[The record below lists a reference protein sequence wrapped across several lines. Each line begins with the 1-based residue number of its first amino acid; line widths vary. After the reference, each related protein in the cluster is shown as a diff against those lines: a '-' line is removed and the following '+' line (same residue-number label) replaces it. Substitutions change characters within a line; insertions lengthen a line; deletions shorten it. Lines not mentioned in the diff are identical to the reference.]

1 MLIGNNS
8 VVSFHYELTN
18 DAGEVLDASS
28 DDQPLTYL
36 HGAGNII
43 PGLESQML
51 GKSAGAEFK
60 ATVQPEE
67 GYGVHQP
74 QLVQDVPRN
83 SFPNPDSIEPGMRFT
98 AQSDQGTMSVVV
110 AKVTNEL
117 VTVDANH
124 PLAGEGLH
132 FAVRI
137 ADVRDATQE
146 EMAHGHV
153 HGPGDAHHH

>member
-18 DAGEVLDASS
+18 NAGEVLDASP
-28 DDQPLTYL
+28 DNEPLTYL

-43 PGLESQML
+43 PGLENQMT
-51 GKSAGAEFK
+51 GKTVGAEFK
-60 ATVQPEE
+60 ATVQPED

-74 QLVQDVPRN
+74 HLVQEVPKTA
-83 SFPNPDSIEPGMRFT
+83 FPDPEQIQPGMRFS

-110 AKVTNEL
+110 SNVSADT

-124 PLAGEGLH
+124 PLAGEVLH

-137 ADVRDATQE
+137 ADVRDATPE
-146 EMAHGHV
+146 EISHGHV
-153 HGPGDAHHH
+153 HTPGHHHH

>member
-18 DAGEVLDASS
+18 DAGEVLDASPDS
-28 DDQPLTYL
+28 EPLTYL

-43 PGLESQML
+43 PGLESQMI
-51 GKSAGAEFK
+51 GKTVGAEFR
-60 ATVQPEE
+60 ATVQPEQ
-67 GYGVHQP
+67 GYGVRQP
-74 QLVQDVPRN
+74 HLVQEVPK
-83 SFPNPDSIEPGMRFT
+83 SAFPNPDQLEPGMRFS

-110 AKVTNEL
+110 SAVSADT

-124 PLAGEGLH
+124 PLAGETLH

-137 ADVRDATQE
+137 ADVRDATDE
-146 EMAHGHV
+146 EVAHGHA
-153 HGPGDAHHH
+153 HMPGHHHH